1 MEENNDAVAATQP
14 QHYDHQQQQKDKH
27 SHQAGKQRQA
37 AFLTSGLPVV
47 RATHGG
53 GGQVLA

>member
-14 QHYDHQQQQKDKH
+14 QHYDHQQQKDKH

-53 GGQVLA
+53 GGQVLT